1 MRSLR
6 SLRSLRYMR
15 FALAAAGLIA
25 TTAFASPTDPKN
37 GVDYLT
43 LASPQPA
50 QVVGKKVEVIEFFM
64 YHCPACNA
72 LEPHLEAWVKKQ
84 GDNINFKRVH
94 LPFTGPNDPE
104 AHLHLTLEAMG
115 RSEEFS
121 PKIFRA
127 VHNERIRLNKDEP
140 IIEWISKNGIDKAK
154 FLEYWNSFGVLTKLK
169 RAPQIL
175 SNYKIDSVPS
185 IVVDGRYLTS
195 PATVG
200 EANKDIPPNQVYVS
214 TQQVLDALVAKAAKE
229 KGGAAAAPAKAAGK

>member
-6 SLRSLRYMR
+6 PLR
-15 FALAAAGLIA
+15 FALAAASLIA

-37 GVDYLT
+37 GAEYLT
-43 LASPQPA
+43 LASPQPT

-64 YHCPACNA
+64 YHCPACNG

-94 LPFTGPNDPE
+94 LPYTGPNDPE

-115 RSEEFS
+115 KSEEFS
-121 PKIFRA
+121 PKVFHA

-175 SNYKIDSVPS
+175 SNYKIDGVPT
-185 IVVDGRYLTS
+185 IVIDGRFVTS
-195 PATVG
+195 PSAVA
-200 EANKDIPPNQVYVS
+200 EANKNLPQNQIYVS

-229 KGGAAAAPAKAAGK
+229 KGGAAPAAAPAKAASK